1 MFSLLATVNISWE
14 PLAIR
19 NSRENVQGLICQH
32 QHYREPMIDD
42 ALFLKEADFLH
53 VMLLGEESLDLD
65 QQLLLHHIRH

>member
-1 MFSLLATVNISWE
+1 
-14 PLAIR
+14 
-19 NSRENVQGLICQH
+19 
-32 QHYREPMIDD
+32 MIDD